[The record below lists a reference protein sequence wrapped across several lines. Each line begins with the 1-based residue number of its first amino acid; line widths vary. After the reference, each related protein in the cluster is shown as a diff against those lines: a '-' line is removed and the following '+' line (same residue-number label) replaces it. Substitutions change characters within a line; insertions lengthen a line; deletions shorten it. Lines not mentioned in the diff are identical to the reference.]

1 MKKTNNFYSL
11 SPSEEKVRVRGKQTR
26 YSIPINKGGK
36 SVLIDK
42 KVSNFLD
49 ELASS
54 SPTPGGGSVAALAG
68 ALGVALISMV
78 GNLTIGK
85 KKYKD
90 VEEDIKKI
98 ISSSERLRYELS
110 QLIEEDVRVF
120 NNFMATYKMPK
131 ETEDEKKIR
140 AEKIQKSLIEA
151 AKVPLRVAYK
161 CLDILSLSK
170 EVAEKGN
177 INVVSDAG
185 VAVLMAEAALESAI
199 LNVKINL
206 RMIKDEK
213 IRTELYSSIKEI
225 LLKEKGQKEKVLE
238 MVEGKI
244 G

>member
-1 MKKTNNFYSL
+1 M
-11 SPSEEKVRVRGKQTR
+11 
-26 YSIPINKGGK
+26 
-36 SVLIDK
+36 LIDK
-42 KVSNFLD
+42 KMNNFLD
-49 ELASS
+49 ELASN

-68 ALGVALISMV
+68 ALGAALISMV

-85 KKYKD
+85 KKYED

-98 ISSSERLRYELS
+98 ISSSEKLRYELS
-110 QLIEEDVRVF
+110 QLIEEDVKVF
-120 NNFMATYKMPK
+120 NNFIATYKMPK

-140 AEKIQKSLIEA
+140 AEKIQESLIKA

-213 IRTELYSSIKEI
+213 VRTELSSSIKEL

-238 MVEGKI
+238 IVESKM
-244 G
+244 

>member
-1 MKKTNNFYSL
+1 M
-11 SPSEEKVRVRGKQTR
+11 
-26 YSIPINKGGK
+26 
-36 SVLIDK
+36 LIDR
-42 KVSNFLD
+42 KVSKFLD
-49 ELASS
+49 ELASN

-68 ALGVALISMV
+68 ALGAALLSMV

-90 VEEDIKKI
+90 VEDDFKKI

-110 QLIEEDVRVF
+110 QLIEEDVKVF

-185 VAVLMAEAALESAI
+185 VAALMAEAALESAI

-225 LLKEKGQKEKVLE
+225 LLKERGQKEKVLE

>member
-1 MKKTNNFYSL
+1 M
-11 SPSEEKVRVRGKQTR
+11 
-26 YSIPINKGGK
+26 
-36 SVLIDK
+36 LIDK
-42 KVSNFLD
+42 KVSNFLN
-49 ELASS
+49 ELASN

-78 GNLTIGK
+78 GNLTVGK
-85 KKYKD
+85 KKYED

-98 ISSSERLRYELS
+98 LSSSEKLRYELS
-110 QLIEEDVRVF
+110 QLIEDDVKVF
-120 NNFMATYKMPK
+120 NNFMTTYKMPK
-131 ETEDEKKIR
+131 ETENEKKIR
-140 AEKIQKSLIEA
+140 TEKMQEALIKA

-185 VAVLMAEAALESAI
+185 VAALMAEAALESAI

-206 RMIKDEK
+206 KMIKDEK
-213 IRTELYSSIKEI
+213 TKEELSSSIQEL

-238 MVEGKI
+238 IVEKKI

>member
-1 MKKTNNFYSL
+1 M
-11 SPSEEKVRVRGKQTR
+11 
-26 YSIPINKGGK
+26 
-36 SVLIDK
+36 LIDK
-42 KVSNFLD
+42 KVHNFLD
-49 ELASS
+49 ELASN

-68 ALGVALISMV
+68 ALGAALISMV

-85 KKYKD
+85 KKYED

-98 ISSSERLRYELS
+98 ISSSEKLRYELS
-110 QLIEEDVRVF
+110 QLIEEDVMAF

-140 AEKIQKSLIEA
+140 AEKIQESLIEA
-151 AKVPLRVAYK
+151 AKVPLTVAYK
-161 CLDILSLSK
+161 CLEVLSLSK

-177 INVVSDAG
+177 INVISDAG
-185 VAVLMAEAALESAI
+185 VAALMAEAALESAI

-206 RMIKDEK
+206 TMIKDEK
-213 IRTELYSSIKEI
+213 VRTELSSSIKEI

-238 MVEGKI
+238 IIDGKI

>member
-1 MKKTNNFYSL
+1 M
-11 SPSEEKVRVRGKQTR
+11 
-26 YSIPINKGGK
+26 
-36 SVLIDK
+36 LIDK
-42 KVSNFLD
+42 KINNFLD
-49 ELASS
+49 ELASN

-68 ALGVALISMV
+68 ALGAALISMV

-85 KKYKD
+85 KKYED

-98 ISSSERLRYELS
+98 ISSSEKLRYELS
-110 QLIEEDVRVF
+110 QLIEEDVKVF

-131 ETEDEKKIR
+131 ETEDEKKVR
-140 AEKIQKSLIEA
+140 AEKIQESLIEA
-151 AKVPLRVAYK
+151 AKVPLKVAYK

-213 IRTELYSSIKEI
+213 VRTELSSFIKEI
-225 LLKEKGQKEKVLE
+225 LFKEKGQKEKVLE
-238 MVEGKI
+238 IVDSKI

>member
-1 MKKTNNFYSL
+1 MLTDKKMNNFL
-11 SPSEEKVRVRGKQTR
+11 E
-26 YSIPINKGGK
+26 
-36 SVLIDK
+36 
-42 KVSNFLD
+42 
-49 ELASS
+49 ELASN

-85 KKYKD
+85 KKYED
-90 VEEDIKKI
+90 VEEDIKRI
-98 ISSSERLRYELS
+98 ISSSEKLRYELS
-110 QLIEEDVRVF
+110 QLIEEDVKVF
-120 NNFMATYKMPK
+120 NNFMATYKMSK

-140 AEKIQKSLIEA
+140 AEKIQASLIKA
-151 AKVPLRVAYK
+151 AKVPLQVAYK
-161 CLDILSLSK
+161 CLEILILSK

-185 VAVLMAEAALESAI
+185 VAVLMAGAALESAI

-213 IRTELYSSIKEI
+213 VKEELSSSIEEI

-238 MVEGKI
+238 IVEEKI
-244 G
+244 R

>member
-1 MKKTNNFYSL
+1 M
-11 SPSEEKVRVRGKQTR
+11 
-26 YSIPINKGGK
+26 
-36 SVLIDK
+36 LIDK
-42 KVSNFLD
+42 KISNFLD
-49 ELASS
+49 ELASN

-68 ALGVALISMV
+68 ALGAGLISMV
-78 GNLTIGK
+78 GNLTVGK
-85 KKYKD
+85 KKYED

-98 ISSSERLRYELS
+98 LSSSEKLRYELS
-110 QLIEEDVRVF
+110 QLIEEDVKAF

-140 AEKIQKSLIEA
+140 AEKVQESLIEA
-151 AKVPLRVAYK
+151 AKVPLKVAYK

-199 LNVKINL
+199 LNVTINL

-213 IRTELYSSIKEI
+213 VRTELSSSIKEI

-238 MVEGKI
+238 IVKQKI
-244 G
+244 R

>member
-1 MKKTNNFYSL
+1 M
-11 SPSEEKVRVRGKQTR
+11 
-26 YSIPINKGGK
+26 
-36 SVLIDK
+36 LIDK
-42 KVSNFLD
+42 KIHNFLE
-49 ELASS
+49 ELASN

-68 ALGVALISMV
+68 ALGAALISMV

-85 KKYKD
+85 KKYED

-98 ISSSERLRYELS
+98 ISSSEKLRYELS
-110 QLIEEDVRVF
+110 QLIEEDVKAF

-140 AEKIQKSLIEA
+140 AEKIQESLIEA
-151 AKVPLRVAYK
+151 AKVPLTVAYK
-161 CLDILSLSK
+161 CLEVLSLSK

-177 INVVSDAG
+177 INVISDAG
-185 VAVLMAEAALESAI
+185 VAALMAEAALESAI

-206 RMIKDEK
+206 IMIKDEK
-213 IRTELYSSIKEI
+213 VKKELSSSIKEI

-238 MVEGKI
+238 IIDGKI

>member
-1 MKKTNNFYSL
+1 M
-11 SPSEEKVRVRGKQTR
+11 
-26 YSIPINKGGK
+26 
-36 SVLIDK
+36 LIDK

-49 ELASS
+49 ELASN

-68 ALGVALISMV
+68 ALGAALISMV
-78 GNLTIGK
+78 GNLTVGK
-85 KKYKD
+85 KKYED

-98 ISSSERLRYELS
+98 ISSSEKLRYELS
-110 QLIEEDVRVF
+110 QLIEEDVKVF
-120 NNFMATYKMPK
+120 NNFMSTYKMPK
-131 ETEDEKKIR
+131 ETEDEKKVR
-140 AEKIQKSLIEA
+140 AEKIQESLIEA
-151 AKVPLRVAYK
+151 AKVPLKVAYK

-206 RMIKDEK
+206 GMIKDEK
-213 IRTELYSSIKEI
+213 VRAELSSSIKEI

-238 MVEGKI
+238 IVGEKI

>member
-1 MKKTNNFYSL
+1 M
-11 SPSEEKVRVRGKQTR
+11 
-26 YSIPINKGGK
+26 
-36 SVLIDK
+36 LIDK
-42 KVSNFLD
+42 KINNFLD
-49 ELASS
+49 ELASN

-68 ALGVALISMV
+68 ALGAALISMV

-85 KKYKD
+85 KKYED

-98 ISSSERLRYELS
+98 ISSSEKLRYELS
-110 QLIEEDVRVF
+110 QLIEEDVKVF

-140 AEKIQKSLIEA
+140 AEKIQESLIKA
-151 AKVPLRVAYK
+151 AKVPLKVAYK

-199 LNVKINL
+199 LNVKINMK
-206 RMIKDEK
+206 MIKDEK
-213 IRTELYSSIKEI
+213 VKEELSSFIKEI

-238 MVEGKI
+238 IVEQKI
-244 G
+244 R

>member
-1 MKKTNNFYSL
+1 MPN
-11 SPSEEKVRVRGKQTR
+11 
-26 YSIPINKGGK
+26 
-36 SVLIDK
+36 
-42 KVSNFLD
+42 
-49 ELASS
+49 
-54 SPTPGGGSVAALAG
+54 G
-68 ALGVALISMV
+68 ALGAALISMV

-85 KKYKD
+85 KKYEN
-90 VEEDIKKI
+90 VEEDFKRI

-110 QLIEEDVRVF
+110 QLIEEDVKVF

-131 ETEDEKKIR
+131 ETETEKKIR
-140 AEKIQKSLIEA
+140 SEKIQESLIKA
-151 AKVPLRVAYK
+151 AKVPLKVAYK

-213 IRTELYSSIKEI
+213 VRTELSSFIKEI

-238 MVEGKI
+238 IVEEKI
-244 G
+244 R

>member
-1 MKKTNNFYSL
+1 M
-11 SPSEEKVRVRGKQTR
+11 
-26 YSIPINKGGK
+26 
-36 SVLIDK
+36 LIDK

-49 ELASS
+49 ELASN

-78 GNLTIGK
+78 GNLTVGK
-85 KKYKD
+85 KKYEE
-90 VEEDIKKI
+90 VGEDIKRI
-98 ISSSERLRYELS
+98 ISSSEKLRYELS
-110 QLIEEDVRVF
+110 QLIEEDVKVF
-120 NNFMATYKMPK
+120 NNFMSTYKMPK
-131 ETEDEKKIR
+131 ETEDEKKVR
-140 AEKIQKSLIEA
+140 AEKIQESLIMA
-151 AKVPLRVAYK
+151 AKVPLKVAYK

-199 LNVKINL
+199 INVKINL

-213 IRTELYSSIKEI
+213 VRTELSSSIKEI

-238 MVEGKI
+238 IVEEKI
-244 G
+244 R

>member
-1 MKKTNNFYSL
+1 M
-11 SPSEEKVRVRGKQTR
+11 
-26 YSIPINKGGK
+26 
-36 SVLIDK
+36 LIDK
-42 KVSNFLD
+42 KVSNFLN
-49 ELASS
+49 ELASN

-68 ALGVALISMV
+68 ALGAALISMV
-78 GNLTIGK
+78 GNLTVGK
-85 KKYKD
+85 KKYED

-98 ISSSERLRYELS
+98 LSSSEKLRYELS
-110 QLIEEDVRVF
+110 QLIEDDVKVF

-131 ETEDEKKIR
+131 ETENEKKIR
-140 AEKIQKSLIEA
+140 TEKMQEALIKA

-185 VAVLMAEAALESAI
+185 VAALMAEAALESAI

-206 RMIKDEK
+206 KMIKDEK
-213 IRTELYSSIKEI
+213 TKEELSSSIQEL

-238 MVEGKI
+238 IVEKKI